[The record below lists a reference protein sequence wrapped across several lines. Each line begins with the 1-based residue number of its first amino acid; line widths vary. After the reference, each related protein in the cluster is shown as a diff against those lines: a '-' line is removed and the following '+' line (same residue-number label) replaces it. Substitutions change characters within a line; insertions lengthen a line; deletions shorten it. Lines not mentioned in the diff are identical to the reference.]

1 MGSFSIKMSPY
12 VREKMHRTGKWYRQ
26 DNFCT
31 GGPGGQNQNAKK
43 NGVRLTDLTT
53 LLSAECRE
61 ERNSQANQARA
72 FRKLVEK
79 MVKFYQ
85 REEFDL
91 IVKDKHPQLA
101 IRTYNFKRNEAVD
114 RRTGASYPLDEILN
128 GELDKML
135 EDLLLMKANLDA
147 SDS

>member
-12 VREKMHRTGKWYRQ
+12 VREKMQRVKKQFRVDTFRASK
-26 DNFCT
+26 N
-31 GGPGGQNQNAKK
+31 GGQNVNKVESA
-43 NGVRLTDLTT
+43 VRITDLVTG
-53 LLSAECRE
+53 LAADCQE
-61 ERNSQANQARA
+61 ERDQPKNKAKA
-72 FRKLVEK
+72 FRRLVEK

-135 EDLLLMKANLDA
+135 EELLVMKANLDA

>member
-12 VREKMHRTGKWYRQ
+12 VREKMHRKGKWYRL
-26 DNFCT
+26 DTFSC
-31 GGPGGQNQNAKK
+31 GGKGGANVNSVN
-43 NGVRLTDLTT
+43 NGVRLTDYKTG
-53 LLSAECRE
+53 LSAECRE
-61 ERNSQANQARA
+61 ERRTPDNQARA

-101 IRTYNFKRNEAVD
+101 IRTYNVKRNEVVD
-114 RRTGASYPLDEILN
+114 RRTGASYPLDDILN
-128 GELDKML
+128 GELDKMM
-135 EDLLLMKANLDA
+135 EDLLLMKERLDA
-147 SDS
+147 ST